1 MEVNVERQILRVNI
15 LRFFPRVVKRSLRSS
30 IIISSYIHIND
41 GRVFFFSIERYVYID
56 TFDLSI

>member
-30 IIISSYIHIND
+30 IIISSYIYIKD
-41 GRVFFFSIERYVYID
+41 GRVFFFFIERYMYID